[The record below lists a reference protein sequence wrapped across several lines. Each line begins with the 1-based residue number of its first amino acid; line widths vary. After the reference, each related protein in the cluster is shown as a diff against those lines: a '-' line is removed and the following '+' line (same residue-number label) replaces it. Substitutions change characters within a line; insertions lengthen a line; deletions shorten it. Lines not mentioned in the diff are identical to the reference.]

1 MKEVWRVIP
10 GHENYEVSNMGR
22 VRTVPKV
29 KKLTLTGQGY
39 YTTSIDGKCIEVHR
53 LVAAAFLDDVEG
65 KTCVDH
71 INTIKTDN
79 RVENLRWVTY
89 SENINNP
96 LTLKHI
102 SDSLTG
108 CKNPFYG
115 KHHSDE
121 SKHKMSESIKSKGIK
136 SHIKRIS
143 YNGIEYNSCKECA
156 TAIGKSQT
164 YVTKLLKNGAAK
176 II

>member
-1 MKEVWRVIP
+1 MEEIWRVIP

-22 VRTVPKV
+22 VRAVPKV
-29 KKLTLTGQGY
+29 KKLTMSGHGY
-39 YTTSIDGKCIEVHR
+39 YTTSIDGKCMEVHR

-79 RVENLRWVTY
+79 RVENLRMVTY

-108 CKNPFYG
+108 CKNPFYS
-115 KHHSDE
+115 KHHSEE
-121 SKHKMSESIKSKGIK
+121 SKNKMRSYTAGKHWKVVDG
-136 SHIKRIS
+136 KRVW
-143 YNGIEYNSCKECA
+143 Y
-156 TAIGKSQT
+156 
-164 YVTKLLKNGAAK
+164 
-176 II
+176 